1 MSNLRRPTFT
11 GVEAIMKGF
20 ETLQADGLVYAVFY
34 TDRDIAFQCVI
45 QDKKNQEDMMR
56 SNLEA
61 LEEAGN
67 CELLYLRF
75 YDVDKVKGYI
85 EPKDKFVSITPIQV
99 VEYPENR
106 MSGQESGTPAHR
118 PAGMSREA
126 FDMWLQLRD
135 LPRTIEDKI
144 GAALAERFP
153 DDDEEEPDP
162 EIPQPTALDQAERIN
177 GIINGLMQN
186 PLVVQ
191 ILTGL
196 AGMMNRTPAAAVQIP
211 SRIGMVEPETL
222 PPPAGI
228 RLTQNEDLMNDAL
241 NRLSY
246 HIELGSSLDKLAK
259 IAETDPAK
267 FKMLHTM
274 LMSM

>member
-1 MSNLRRPTFT
+1 
-11 GVEAIMKGF
+11 MKGF

-34 TDRDIAFQCVI
+34 SDRDIAFQCVI

-61 LEEAGN
+61 LEDAGN
-67 CELLYLRF
+67 CELLYLKF
-75 YDVDKVKGYI
+75 YDVDKIKGYI

-99 VEYPENR
+99 SEYPEVR
-106 MSGQESGTPAHR
+106 ISGRQEDGTIIPASR
-118 PAGMSREA
+118 PVGMSKEA
-126 FDMWLQLRD
+126 FDMYLQLRD
-135 LPRTIEDKI
+135 LPKTIEDKI

-153 DDDEEEPDP
+153 EEEDEEPEQPEPSM
-162 EIPQPTALDQAERIN
+162 LDQAERYNNLIN
-177 GIINGLMQN
+177 GIT
-186 PLVVQ
+186 Q
-191 ILTGL
+191 IPIVNQLLTGL
-196 AGMMNRTPAAAVQIP
+196 VVWLSQRQQPAVQPAFNP
-211 SRIGMVEPETL
+211 SRIGMVEPEIL
-222 PPPAGI
+222 PQPTGV

-259 IAETDPAK
+259 IAETNPSQ
-267 FKMLHTM
+267 FKWLHTM